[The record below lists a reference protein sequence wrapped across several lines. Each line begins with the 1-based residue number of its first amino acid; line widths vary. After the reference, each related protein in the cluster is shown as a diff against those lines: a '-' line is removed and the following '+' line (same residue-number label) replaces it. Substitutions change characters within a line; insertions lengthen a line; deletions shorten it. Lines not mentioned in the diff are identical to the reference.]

1 MLNFTRMSH
10 LRNLASALDTNPIRV
25 VDNVSVA
32 LDFVERGSFILPT
45 KQYSLAYQ
53 LSKERCDLF
62 YFEDDHNQI
71 PTFFIFSR
79 HNQKLLHKWNR
90 AIQKNQ
96 AFIRRTYDKYFFND
110 FNTGK
115 IPNCIKSDGFNGGG
129 LASTSSSS
137 GGDENNYGESFSKQ
151 FSSNSARDAS
161 RSLDIFATFGIF
173 LIALLGFGLAFI
185 AFIFELIIH
194 SKSQRILRKW
204 RTRRALIMG
213 NPTMPINLMLIA
225 RGFKEARQQQ
235 QQRAYK
241 FGVSTSLSSTVALL
255 HVYLKLLVEVGG
267 VINCGGNSVADS
279 WDRQRSVI
287 SALTLAAI
295 SIQNEEKQKEDKV
308 VINEE
313 NKEEKEIELR
323 NRKENSSKNV
333 ATQILKCGNWAVLTN
348 RNEDVCI
355 KNADEYFDCSERKWA
370 RTAF

>member
-1 MLNFTRMSH
+1 M
-10 LRNLASALDTNPIRV
+10 
-25 VDNVSVA
+25 
-32 LDFVERGSFILPT
+32 
-45 KQYSLAYQ
+45 
-53 LSKERCDLF
+53 
-62 YFEDDHNQI
+62 
-71 PTFFIFSR
+71 
-79 HNQKLLHKWNR
+79 
-90 AIQKNQ
+90 
-96 AFIRRTYDKYFFND
+96 YFFND

-115 IPNCIKSDGFNGGG
+115 IPNCIKSDGVNGGG
-129 LASTSSSS
+129 LATSTSSSS
-137 GGDENNYGESFSKQ
+137 GGEDDNYGESFSKQ

-225 RGFKEARQQQ
+225 RGFNEARQQQ

-241 FGVSTSLSSTVALL
+241 FGVSTSLSSTVAVERNELL
-255 HVYLKLLVEVGG
+255 MIPADLLNAKKAPPRLSKTVGRSWWRHKVREG
-267 VINCGGNSVADS
+267 HLNKNNNSTFSNTNSCGDGGGNNSVADS

-295 SIQNEEKQKEDKV
+295 SIQNEEKQKKDKI

-313 NKEEKEIELR
+313 NKEENEIELR
-323 NRKENSSKNV
+323 NRKERKENSNKV

-348 RNEDVCI
+348 KSDDVSI
-355 KNADEYFDCSERKWA
+355 KNADEYYDCSERKWA